1 MLLTSI
7 ACICYTPLAAK
18 TAKGETMSLWIYWFT
33 AISNLRPAFSRT
45 RTFLWFI
52 VAVAGLAVRTDL
64 LGVTSIV
71 RALKLHPRFYNK
83 LLEHFH
89 SPGVKLDL
97 LAAL

>member
-71 RALKLHPRFYNK
+71 RALKLHPASTTHCSSTFTA
-83 LLEHFH
+83 
-89 SPGVKLDL
+89 P
-97 LAAL
+97 A